1 MILLSIVAILSK
13 FIGSGIGA
21 RLTGFNTR
29 SSMGMVLVWSPE
41 EKSALILAAMGLES
55 GLLRN
60 EYYTSMI
67 IVILVTT
74 LVTPPLLK
82 LIFGTRG

>member
-1 MILLSIVAILSK
+1 
-13 FIGSGIGA
+13 
-21 RLTGFNTR
+21 
-29 SSMGMVLVWSPE
+29 MVSRGEV
-41 EKSALILAAMGLES
+41 ALILAAMGLES

-74 LVTPPLLK
+74 LVTSPLLK
-82 LIFGTRG
+82 LIFGTRDNKQEVTTSGD